1 VVAPLPAD
9 VNGLRCGAR
18 GDQQRRPYSGRGF
31 CALPRYEGIVHQRI
45 VTLSI
50 IALVSAT
57 AGSALGQTAD
67 IVAVNG
73 KVFTARDGAELA
85 QGFAV
90 KGEKFIAVGSTE
102 AMRAHVGAN
111 TKVIDL
117 AGRFVA
123 PGLADG
129 HFHNEGGGPGIDLSA
144 TRSIADLLAVVGAA
158 AAEAKPGDVIVIDN
172 GGRPDTSCWGGLL
185 ALAAKTKGISGVII
199 DGACRDVDESR
210 DVGFPVFARGAV
222 PMTARGRVMQ
232 ESYNQEIEFAGVQVH
247 SGDLVIADGS
257 GVVIIPRSKEE
268 EVVREAEAV
277 AATEARMA
285 EGIRQGMS
293 VLEVLEKLGY
303 EQMLKK

>member
-1 VVAPLPAD
+1 MAREAIVERLLKLDTCAVSDGMDRLGLMGATYGVRPLWPCPKIVGRA
-9 VNGLRCGAR
+9 VTMKIKPIGLDKPKHHLGT
-18 GDQQRRPYSGRGF
+18 
-31 CALPRYEGIVHQRI
+31 LPID
-45 VTLSI
+45 
-50 IALVSAT
+50 A
-57 AGSALGQTAD
+57 
-67 IVAVNG
+67 
-73 KVFTARDGAELA
+73 A
-85 QGFAV
+85 Q
-90 KGEKFIAVGSTE
+90 
-102 AMRAHVGAN
+102 
-111 TKVIDL
+111 
-117 AGRFVA
+117 
-123 PGLADG
+123 
-129 HFHNEGGGPGIDLSA
+129 
-144 TRSIADLLAVVGAA
+144 
-158 AAEAKPGDVIVIDN
+158 PGDVIVIDN

-268 EVVREAEAV
+268 EVVREAETV

-293 VLEVLEKLGY
+293 VLEVLQKLGY
-303 EQMLKK
+303 EQMLDKK

>member
-1 VVAPLPAD
+1 MAREAIVERLLKLDTCAVSDGMDRLGLMGATYGVRPLWPCPKIVGRA
-9 VNGLRCGAR
+9 VTMKIKPIGLDKPKHHLGT
-18 GDQQRRPYSGRGF
+18 
-31 CALPRYEGIVHQRI
+31 LPID
-45 VTLSI
+45 
-50 IALVSAT
+50 A
-57 AGSALGQTAD
+57 
-67 IVAVNG
+67 
-73 KVFTARDGAELA
+73 A
-85 QGFAV
+85 Q
-90 KGEKFIAVGSTE
+90 
-102 AMRAHVGAN
+102 
-111 TKVIDL
+111 
-117 AGRFVA
+117 
-123 PGLADG
+123 
-129 HFHNEGGGPGIDLSA
+129 
-144 TRSIADLLAVVGAA
+144 
-158 AAEAKPGDVIVIDN
+158 PGDVIVIDN

-247 SGDLVIADGS
+247 AGDLVIADGS